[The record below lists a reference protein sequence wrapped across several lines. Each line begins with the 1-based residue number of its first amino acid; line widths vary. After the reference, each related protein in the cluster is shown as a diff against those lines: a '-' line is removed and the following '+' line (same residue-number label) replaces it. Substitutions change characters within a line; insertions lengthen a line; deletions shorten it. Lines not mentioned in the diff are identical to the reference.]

1 MSHDLDFAFAVLSQI
16 RNAEELGHLF
26 EDWLTFREQEELMLR
41 LNIARRLFLGQTYE
55 TIETETGASSTTISR
70 VRRAL
75 YRGAGG
81 YRTVF
86 ERLAAQGAMP
96 APRDDAENLPG
107 AGGGRTA
114 PTSPPR

>member
-1 MSHDLDFAFAVLSQI
+1 VSGDLEFAFAVLSQV
-16 RNAEELGHLF
+16 RNTEELGRLL

-75 YRGAGG
+75 YRGAEG

-86 ERLAAQGAMP
+86 ERLAAAGRLGPP
-96 APRDDAENLPG
+96 AGEDPAVAETPG
-107 AGGGRTA
+107 AADR
-114 PTSPPR
+114 